1 MIKNKTVAT
10 ADLFSAIADQL
21 RKDKSRLNDLDRVG
35 GNGNHGDNM
44 VHNFDMVAN
53 ELRTNP
59 NQDAGEQLR
68 RAADLMQ
75 QRGRGQSAQIYA
87 EGLREAS
94 QQVAARPG
102 IGLDDLVPLLQGLL
116 GGVQRRSG
124 AQQGQGSML
133 DSLLPGIMG
142 FIGARNSGRGGLE
155 AAMDAIRAATQGAD
169 QTQHTPAQYGQYR
182 RDYNEPW
189 QDPGASSGAS
199 LLEGIFRQFMG

>member
-1 MIKNKTVAT
+1 MIKNKTVDT
-10 ADLFSAIADQL
+10 ADLFSAIAEQL
-21 RKDKSRLNDLDRVG
+21 RKDQNRLNDLDRAG

-44 VHNFDMVAN
+44 VHNFDLIAN
-53 ELRTNP
+53 ELRGTRG
-59 NQDAGEQLR
+59 QDASAQLR
-68 RAADLMQ
+68 RAAELMQ

-94 QQVAARPG
+94 QQVQGKQG
-102 IGLDDLVPLLQGLL
+102 IGLDDLAPLLQGLL

-124 AQQGQGSML
+124 AEAGQGSML

-142 FIGARNSGRGGLE
+142 YIGARNAGRGGLD
-155 AAMDAIRAATQGAD
+155 AAMDAIRAATQGAN
-169 QTQHTPAQYGQYR
+169 QTQRAPAQYGQYR
-182 RDYNEPW
+182 RDYNQPW